1 MSTSLCGRK
10 GKGGG
15 NGGGGGKC
23 LMGRQGVPPPLR
35 SSTPH
40 TSAASPHEWKAGR
53 ALYQG
58 VLGRRVC
65 GQERDGIQLKTNER
79 ERGGMRKKGEER
91 SQNLATDIRLT
102 EATELSRSRQSSLSR
117 RPF

>member
-1 MSTSLCGRK
+1 M
-10 GKGGG
+10 
-15 NGGGGGKC
+15 GGGGGKC
-23 LMGRQGVPPPLR
+23 HMGRQGVPPPLR